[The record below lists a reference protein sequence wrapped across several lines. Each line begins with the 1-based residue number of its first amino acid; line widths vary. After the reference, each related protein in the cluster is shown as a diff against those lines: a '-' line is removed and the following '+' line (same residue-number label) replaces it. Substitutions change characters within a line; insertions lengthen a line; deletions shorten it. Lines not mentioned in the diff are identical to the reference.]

1 MTQYFDE
8 LMQMWKKTTDEHVRW
23 LKNAKNFSVMELFV
37 QIRQL
42 IRDDNEFEEKTKHM
56 KDAIGEA
63 ILLAA
68 KFKNQYEINR
78 FLVSVLTELSM
89 RLLQMSEEM
98 VTSLK
103 NKTVIKSKRIV
114 LSKEMKKAIAKQVKL
129 EISKLKD

>member
-8 LMQMWKKTTDEHVRW
+8 LMQMWKKTTDEHVGW
-23 LKNAKNFSVMELFV
+23 LKNAKNFSMMELFV

-42 IRDDNEFEEKTKHM
+42 TRDDNEFEEKTKHM
-56 KDAIGEA
+56 KDASGEA

-78 FLVSVLTELSM
+78 FLASVLTELSM
-89 RLLQMSEEM
+89 RLLQMLEET

-103 NKTVIKSKRIV
+103 NKTVIKSERIV